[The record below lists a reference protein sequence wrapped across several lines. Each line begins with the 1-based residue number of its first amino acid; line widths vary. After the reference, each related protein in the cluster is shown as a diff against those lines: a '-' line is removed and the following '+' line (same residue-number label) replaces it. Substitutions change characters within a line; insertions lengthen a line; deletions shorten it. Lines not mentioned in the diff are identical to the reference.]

1 MARFV
6 YIDNSNVFIEGQRV
20 AAVRGGYALDM
31 EDAQRRGI
39 FHAAYRLDF
48 GKLHAFLTR
57 NGEPGIKKLML
68 FGSRPPPND
77 SLWQMAESKGF
88 EPVIEDRNV
97 NNRKKKIDTGIVAAM
112 MRDALRNAD
121 PAADSFT
128 LVAGDSDYA
137 PVVQSLTEEG
147 FPVDGV
153 FWEHA
158 DSELQQKCSRFV
170 AMDSHF
176 DDLAVGG

>member
-39 FHAAYRLDF
+39 FHAAFRLDF

-97 NNRKKKIDTGIVAAM
+97 NNREKKIDTGIVAAM
-112 MRDALRNAD
+112 MRDAFRNAD

-128 LVAGDSDYA
+128 LVAGDSDYVPA
-137 PVVQSLTEEG
+137 VKLLMEEG
-147 FPVDGV
+147 FTVNVV
-153 FWEHA
+153 FWDHA
-158 DSELQQKCSRFV
+158 SYELRQTCSRFIT
-170 AMDSHF
+170 MNPHF